1 MPKLTQLR
9 HARSVGA
16 ICCRDSKDPTTGI
29 QDLPVLRSDFA
40 CLFFRYPISPATMAP
55 TGILES
61 LLAAIQA
68 SLSVLLVLFYGG
80 VASHLNLLD
89 GKTGK
94 VISKICV
101 KMFLPALLLV
111 KLGSEMQVE
120 NASRYGVIVLWGL
133 ICHFVSFLIGIS
145 GHYAFGFPDW
155 TTAAIMFNNT
165 ASYPLLLIQSLD
177 QTGLLSGLV
186 VTDETTRQALERAK
200 SYFLVFSTISS
211 CLTFA
216 VGPRL
221 IDTEHA
227 PESRDEEVEDTL
239 EDDDDGDEEEEPEAN
254 ESTGLLNV
262 KAIEDR
268 YRRGSVSFFPSR
280 PQTEIQAKIPNRRP
294 SLVTKSRWL
303 KLSPRTRWWLLFLLD
318 FLNAPLIGAL
328 IGAFIGLIPAL
339 HTAFFADTQDGG
351 VFTAWF
357 TSSLQTIAQLFVPLP
372 VLVAGVSLFTSIKL
386 SRHQEST
393 PENST
398 PWLTTLFILVVR
410 FVLWPVISIAT
421 IYSLAKHTNI
431 LGDDPMLWFAMA
443 LMPTGPS
450 AMKLITMIQVS
461 YGSAAEEQKIA
472 KLLTVS
478 YPLKVSSVYV
488 TNYLTDFICD
498 LTDPCFYGSR
508 SASSCASCHS
518 GIACHRW

>member
-1 MPKLTQLR
+1 MK
-9 HARSVGA
+9 
-16 ICCRDSKDPTTGI
+16 
-29 QDLPVLRSDFA
+29 
-40 CLFFRYPISPATMAP
+40 P

-61 LLAAIQA
+61 LLAAVQA
-68 SLSVLLVLFYGG
+68 SLSVLLVLLYGG
-80 VASHLNLLD
+80 IASYLNLLD

-94 VISKICV
+94 IISKICV

-111 KLGSEMQVE
+111 KLGSEMHLE

-133 ICHFVSFLIGIS
+133 ICHFLSFLIGIG

-165 ASYPLLLIQSLD
+165 ASYPLLLVQSLD
-177 QTGLLSGLV
+177 QTGLLSGLIIA
-186 VTDETTRQALERAK
+186 DETTRQALERAK

-227 PESRDEEVEDTL
+227 PDSRDEEHEDAL
-239 EDDDDGDEEEEPEAN
+239 ENDDDEEEPEPN
-254 ESTGLLNV
+254 ESTGLLNTR
-262 KAIEDR
+262 AIEDR
-268 YRRGSVSFFPSR
+268 YRRVSVSFFPSR
-280 PQTEIQAKIPNRRP
+280 PEAEIQAKPPNRRP
-294 SLVTKSRWL
+294 SLVTKSRWQQ
-303 KLSPRTRWWLLFLLD
+303 LSPRTRWWLLFLLD

-339 HTAFFADTQDGG
+339 HVAFFADIQDGG
-351 VFTAWF
+351 IFTAWL

-372 VLVAGVSLFTSIKL
+372 VLVAGVSLLASIKQAQ
-386 SRHQEST
+386 HQEST
-393 PENST
+393 PQNST

-410 FVLWPVISIAT
+410 FVLWPAISIAT
-421 IYSLAKHTNI
+421 IYGLAKHTNF

-461 YGSAAEEQKIA
+461 YGSAEEEQKIA

-478 YPLKVSSVYV
+478 YPPSFVSFFANAS
-488 TNYLTDFICD
+488 TDLIRDFANSR
-498 LTDPCFYGSR
+498 LYGSR
-508 SASSCASCHS
+508 RASSCAGCYS
-518 GIACHRW
+518 GVVSLS

>member
-1 MPKLTQLR
+1 
-9 HARSVGA
+9 
-16 ICCRDSKDPTTGI
+16 
-29 QDLPVLRSDFA
+29 
-40 CLFFRYPISPATMAP
+40 MAP
-55 TGILES
+55 TGIFQS
-61 LLAAIQA
+61 LVAAVQA
-68 SLSVLLVLFYGG
+68 SLSVILVLLYGG

-120 NASRYGVIVLWGL
+120 NANRYGIVVLWGL
-133 ICHFVSFLIGIS
+133 ICHFVSFLIGIGAS
-145 GHYAFGFPDW
+145 YLFGLPDW

-186 VTDETTRQALERAK
+186 VTDETTKQALERAK

-216 VGPRL
+216 IGPRL

-227 PESRDEEVEDTL
+227 PESKDEEDEDMVENDNNN
-239 EDDDDGDEEEEPEAN
+239 EEELEAN
-254 ESTGLLNV
+254 ERTGLLSV
-262 KAIEDR
+262 KAIEQR

-280 PQTEIQAKIPNRRP
+280 PETEIQVKVPNRRP
-294 SLVTKSRWL
+294 DIVTKSRWL
-303 KLSPRTRWWLLFLLD
+303 KLSPRMRWWLLFLLD
-318 FLNAPLIGAL
+318 FLNAPLIGSL

-339 HTAFFADTQDGG
+339 HRAFFADAQDGG
-351 VFTAWF
+351 IFTAWL

-372 VLVAGVSLFTSIKL
+372 VLVAGVSLFTSIKQA
-386 SRHQEST
+386 RHEEST
-393 PENST
+393 SQNST
-398 PWLTTLFILVVR
+398 PWSTTFFILVVR
-410 FVLWPVISIAT
+410 FLLWPVISIAS
-421 IYSLAKHTNI
+421 IYGLAKHTNV
-431 LGDDPMLWFAMA
+431 LGNDPMLWFAMA

-461 YGSAAEEQKIA
+461 YGSAEEEQKIA
-472 KLLTVS
+472 KLLTIS
-478 YPLKVSSVYV
+478 YVISPILAFTVVGA
-488 TNYLTDFICD
+488 LRAAQAAI
-498 LTDPCFYGSR
+498 P
-508 SASSCASCHS
+508 A
-518 GIACHRW
+518 

>member
-1 MPKLTQLR
+1 
-9 HARSVGA
+9 
-16 ICCRDSKDPTTGI
+16 
-29 QDLPVLRSDFA
+29 
-40 CLFFRYPISPATMAP
+40 MAP
-55 TGILES
+55 TGIIQS
-61 LLAAIQA
+61 LVAAIQA

-133 ICHFVSFLIGIS
+133 ICHIISFLIGIS
-145 GHYAFGFPDW
+145 GHYLFGFPDW

-177 QTGLLSGLV
+177 ETGLLSGLI
-186 VTDETTRQALERAK
+186 VTDETTKQALERAK

-227 PESRDEEVEDTL
+227 PEER
-239 EDDDDGDEEEEPEAN
+239 EEEPEDQLEENNGNESSEAN

-262 KAIEDR
+262 QAIEDKF
-268 YRRGSVSFFPSR
+268 RRGSIAFFPSR
-280 PQTEIQAKIPNRRP
+280 PQDGIFAKVPDRRP
-294 SLVTKSRWL
+294 SVVTKSRWM
-303 KLSPRTRWWLLFLLD
+303 KLSPRARWWLLFLFD

-328 IGAFIGLIPAL
+328 IGAFIGLIPSL
-339 HTAFFADTQDGG
+339 HRAFFADTHDGG
-351 VFTAWF
+351 IFTAWL

-372 VLVAGVSLFTSIKL
+372 VLVAGMSLLTSIKQT
-386 SRHQEST
+386 RHQDST
-393 PENST
+393 PQNST

-421 IYSLAKHTNI
+421 IYSLAKRTTI
-431 LGDDPMLWFAMA
+431 LGDDPMLWFTMA

-461 YGSAAEEQKIA
+461 YGSAEEEQKIA

-478 YPLKVSSVYV
+478 VCPVSSV
-488 TNYLTDFICD
+488 
-498 LTDPCFYGSR
+498 
-508 SASSCASCHS
+508 
-518 GIACHRW
+518 

>member
-1 MPKLTQLR
+1 
-9 HARSVGA
+9 
-16 ICCRDSKDPTTGI
+16 
-29 QDLPVLRSDFA
+29 
-40 CLFFRYPISPATMAP
+40 MAP

-61 LLAAIQA
+61 LVAAIQA

-133 ICHFVSFLIGIS
+133 ICHFVSFLIGIG
-145 GHYAFGFPDW
+145 GHYLFGFPDW

-177 QTGLLSGLV
+177 QTGLLSGLI
-186 VTDETTRQALERAK
+186 VTNETTRQALERAK

-216 VGPRL
+216 IGPRL

-227 PESRDEEVEDTL
+227 PEDRDEEPEDSHG
-239 EDDDDGDEEEEPEAN
+239 EENGDENSDAN
-254 ESTGLLNV
+254 ESTGLLGV
-262 KAIEDR
+262 QAIEDKF
-268 YRRGSVSFFPSR
+268 RRGSVAFFPSR
-280 PQTEIQAKIPNRRP
+280 PQNEIQGKIFNRRP
-294 SLVTKSRWL
+294 SVVTKRRWL

-339 HTAFFADTQDGG
+339 HRAFFADTQDGG
-351 VFTAWF
+351 IFTAWL

-372 VLVAGVSLFTSIKL
+372 VLVAGVSLFTSIKQA
-386 SRHQEST
+386 RYQDST
-393 PENST
+393 PQNST

-410 FVLWPVISIAT
+410 FVLWPVISTAT
-421 IYSLAKHTNI
+421 IYGLAKHTNI
-431 LGDDPMLWFAMA
+431 LGDDPMLWFTMA

-461 YGSAAEEQKIA
+461 YGSAEEEQKIA
-472 KLLTVS
+472 KLLT
-478 YPLKVSSVYV
+478 
-488 TNYLTDFICD
+488 
-498 LTDPCFYGSR
+498 
-508 SASSCASCHS
+508 ASPS
-518 GIACHRW
+518 IPETF